1 MARKAIGHPPQH
13 SEILSSNFREKIG
26 LEVVWRAMSPL
37 AILSILIVLVLPVPG
52 DPLDCGLV
60 DGLDSGDGDGDV
72 YHLLCS
78 ASNIRDSL
86 FYFE

>member
-1 MARKAIGHPPQH
+1 MFFLANGRQGHK
-13 SEILSSNFREKIG
+13 NFRHKIG
-26 LEVVWRAMSPL
+26 ETVVGRAMRPL
-37 AILSILIVLVLPVPG
+37 AILSILVVLVLPVPG

-78 ASNIRDSL
+78 ASNIRDPL
-86 FYFE
+86 FHFE